1 MCTGASLRANN
12 TASACSIS
20 SELISTR
27 PVHHLFISIGEHGIW
42 KTVGYG
48 CGKHPIG
55 FCKKKRNLQK
65 KGTKVP
71 YLFTSVI
78 KWKENKKITCPAWK
92 SQELSALQCSPC
104 TADCCINDAS
114 YSGPASPKQATM
126 PEIASHLW
134 WPFSCKNLFIFGA
147 WKNPLKIC
155 NSYASAICTLYAKP
169 MLLYQSPNSVFFSFW
184 FINQQFSSSQE
195 RDWNSKINRK

>member
-1 MCTGASLRANN
+1 MCTGASLRASN

-78 KWKENKKITCPAWK
+78 KWKENRRKLLVLHENHRSSLLCNVHLVQQIVVLMMPLTLVPPLRSKLLCLKLLPICDGHFPAKIY
-92 SQELSALQCSPC
+92 SYLELGKIHLKYVILMQVQSVHCMPSLCFYTKAL
-104 TADCCINDAS
+104 I
-114 YSGPASPKQATM
+114 
-126 PEIASHLW
+126 L
-134 WPFSCKNLFIFGA
+134 
-147 WKNPLKIC
+147 
-155 NSYASAICTLYAKP
+155 
-169 MLLYQSPNSVFFSFW
+169 
-184 FINQQFSSSQE
+184 FSSAS
-195 RDWNSKINRK
+195 DL